1 VWVDVVFCDAY
12 RITIGKD
19 MVEITHFAYYQGFE
33 NGDLVVMPKADGSAN
48 VIEQVATF
56 RSEHDEYQDT
66 VRELD
71 MREFSVFIVANIAS
85 DPADAIKRLLPDFSG
100 YHSLYGKAFSLVLD
114 EMGKVE

>member
-1 VWVDVVFCDAY
+1 
-12 RITIGKD
+12 
-19 MVEITHFAYYQGFE
+19 
-33 NGDLVVMPKADGSAN
+33 MPKADGSAN

-114 EMGKVE
+114 EIGKVESVIALPNGEEALPA